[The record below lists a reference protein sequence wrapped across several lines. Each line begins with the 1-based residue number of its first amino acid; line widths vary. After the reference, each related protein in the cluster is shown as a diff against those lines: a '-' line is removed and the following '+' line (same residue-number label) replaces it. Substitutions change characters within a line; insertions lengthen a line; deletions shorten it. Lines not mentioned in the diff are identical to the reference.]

1 MSAVPAPPPSAPLA
15 DWLAYQ
21 EGLHPSAIELGLTR
35 VRAVAQRLGLLDSP
49 PLTLTVG
56 GTNGKGS
63 SSTLAALVYRQAG
76 YRVGLYTSP
85 HLLRYNERIVID
97 GTEAAD
103 ERIVEAFE
111 AIEAARGD
119 IGLTYFE
126 FGTLAALWLF
136 RRAQV
141 DVQVLEVG
149 LGGRLDAVNIV
160 DADAAI
166 VTNIGLDHLDWLGP
180 DRETIGVEKAGIFRS
195 GRPAI
200 VAERDPPRSVFTKA
214 SEIGAHVLALGAGY
228 DYRADS
234 ESSWRWSGAGSQ
246 FDALPMPGLQGEAQL
261 ANAAGVI
268 AALQALRDRLPVE
281 APDIRAALPA
291 LRLRGRFERIGDW
304 IFDVAHNAESA
315 EVLARN
321 LASLRLPTRPRLLL
335 GMLSDKPVETVL
347 RILSKQVRQ
356 IDFVSLP
363 PPRGLSADELRQ
375 RAEPL
380 QLSAPSGECHASLD
394 RAVRQC
400 APSSQGDITV
410 VCGSFLTVAYAMQAL
425 QFDSTDDVRR

>member
-1 MSAVPAPPPSAPLA
+1 MCRCSKSVSAA
-15 DWLAYQ
+15 
-21 EGLHPSAIELGLTR
+21 E
-35 VRAVAQRLGLLDSP
+35 
-49 PLTLTVG
+49 
-56 GTNGKGS
+56 
-63 SSTLAALVYRQAG
+63 
-76 YRVGLYTSP
+76 
-85 HLLRYNERIVID
+85 
-97 GTEAAD
+97 
-103 ERIVEAFE
+103 
-111 AIEAARGD
+111 
-119 IGLTYFE
+119 
-126 FGTLAALWLF
+126 
-136 RRAQV
+136 
-141 DVQVLEVG
+141 
-149 LGGRLDAVNIV
+149 LDAVNIV

-291 LRLRGRFERIGDW
+291 LRLRGRFERSGDW

-380 QLSAPSGECHASLD
+380 QLSASERRMPCESRSGSATMRAFEPGRHHRRLRLVPHRRVCHAGL
-394 RAVRQC
+394 AVR
-400 APSSQGDITV
+400 
-410 VCGSFLTVAYAMQAL
+410 FH
-425 QFDSTDDVRR
+425 R

>member
-1 MSAVPAPPPSAPLA
+1 M
-15 DWLAYQ
+15 
-21 EGLHPSAIELGLTR
+21 
-35 VRAVAQRLGLLDSP
+35 RAVAARLGLLDSP
-49 PLTLTVG
+49 PVTLTVG

-63 SSTLAALVYRQAG
+63 SSTLAALVYKQAG

-85 HLLRYNERIVID
+85 HLLRYNERIAID
-97 GTEAAD
+97 GQEVAD
-103 ERIVEAFE
+103 AQIVEAFE
-111 AIEAARGD
+111 AIEAARRE

-136 RRAQV
+136 GRAKV

-180 DRETIGVEKAGIFRS
+180 DRETIGAEKAGIFRRN
-195 GRPAI
+195 RPAI
-200 VAERDPPRSVFTKA
+200 VVERDPPRSVLAKA
-214 SEIGAHVLALGAGY
+214 ADIGARTIALGRDY
-228 DYRADS
+228 DYRAGDEPS
-234 ESSWRWSGAGSQ
+234 WHWSSAELQLES
-246 FDALPMPGLQGEAQL
+246 LPKPGLQGEAQL

-268 AALQALRDRLPVE
+268 AALQALHDRLPVDE
-281 APDIRAALPA
+281 AVIRAALPT
-291 LRLRGRFERIGDW
+291 LRLKGRFERIGNW

-321 LASLRLPTRPRLLL
+321 LAALKRVPKPRLLL

-347 RILSKQVRQ
+347 NILAPQLRQ

-363 PPRGLSADELRQ
+363 PPRGLSAIELKQ
-375 RAEPL
+375 RAEAL
-380 QLSAPSGECHASLD
+380 QLSLAIGECHASLD
-394 RAVRQC
+394 LAVRQC
-400 APSSQGDITV
+400 APSSQSDLTV
-410 VCGSFLTVAYAMQAL
+410 VCGSFLTVAHAMQAL
-425 QFDSTDDVRR
+425 HFDSAR

>member
-1 MSAVPAPPPSAPLA
+1 
-15 DWLAYQ
+15 
-21 EGLHPSAIELGLTR
+21 
-35 VRAVAQRLGLLDSP
+35 VRAVAERLGLLDSP

-63 SSTLAALVYRQAG
+63 SSTLAALIYRQAG

-97 GTEAAD
+97 GLEAAD
-103 ERIVEAFE
+103 EQIVEAFQ
-111 AIEAARGD
+111 AIESARGE

-136 RRAQV
+136 KRAKV

-180 DRETIGVEKAGIFRS
+180 DRETIGIEKAGIFRRD
-195 GRPAI
+195 RPAI
-200 VAERDPPRSVFTKA
+200 VGEREPPRSVFAKA
-214 SEIGAHVLALGAGY
+214 RDIGARVLALGTDY
-228 DYRADS
+228 DYRVDG
-234 ESSWRWSGAGSQ
+234 ESSWQWSGA
-246 FDALPMPGLQGEAQL
+246 DLRLEALPMPGLQGDAQL

-268 AALQALRDRLPVE
+268 AALQTLRDRLPVDD
-281 APDIRAALPA
+281 AVIRAALPV
-291 LRLRGRFERIGDW
+291 LRLRGRFERIGQW

-315 EVLARN
+315 EVLTRN
-321 LASLRLPTRPRLLL
+321 LAALRLPTQPRLLL

-347 RILSKQVRQ
+347 RMLSAQVRQ

-375 RAEPL
+375 RAEAL
-380 QLSAPSGECHASLD
+380 HLSAASGECHASLD

-400 APSSQGDITV
+400 APSGPADITV
-410 VCGSFLTVAYAMQAL
+410 VCGSFLTVAHAMQAL
-425 QFDSTDDVRR
+425 HFDSTR

>member
-1 MSAVPAPPPSAPLA
+1 M
-15 DWLAYQ
+15 
-21 EGLHPSAIELGLTR
+21 
-35 VRAVAQRLGLLDSP
+35 RAVAQRLGLLDSP
-49 PLTLTVG
+49 PFTLTVG

-63 SSTLAALVYRQAG
+63 SSTLAASIYRQAG

-85 HLLRYNERIVID
+85 HLLRYNERIVVD
-97 GTEAAD
+97 GAEAED

-111 AIEAARGD
+111 AIEAARGE

-136 RRAQV
+136 KRAKV

-180 DRETIGVEKAGIFRS
+180 DRETIGAEKAGIFRR

-200 VAERDPPRSVFTKA
+200 VAERDPPRSVFAKA
-214 SEIGAHVLALGAGY
+214 KDIGARVLALGTDY

-234 ESSWRWSGAGSQ
+234 ESSWRWSGLDLQ
-246 FDALPMPGLQGEAQL
+246 LEALPMPGLQGEAQL

-281 APDIRAALPA
+281 ASVIRSALPA
-291 LRLRGRFERIGDW
+291 LRLGGRFERIGNW

-321 LASLRLPTRPRLLL
+321 LAALKLSTRPRLLL

-347 RILSKQVRQ
+347 RTLSAQVRR

-363 PPRGLSADELRQ
+363 PPRGLSADELRL
-375 RAEPL
+375 RADAL
-380 QLSAPSGECHASLD
+380 RLSAASGECHASLD
-394 RAVRQC
+394 QAVRQC
-400 APSSQGDITV
+400 APSGPADVTV
-410 VCGSFLTVAYAMQAL
+410 VCGSFLTVARAMQAL
-425 QFDSTDDVRR
+425 HFDSIR